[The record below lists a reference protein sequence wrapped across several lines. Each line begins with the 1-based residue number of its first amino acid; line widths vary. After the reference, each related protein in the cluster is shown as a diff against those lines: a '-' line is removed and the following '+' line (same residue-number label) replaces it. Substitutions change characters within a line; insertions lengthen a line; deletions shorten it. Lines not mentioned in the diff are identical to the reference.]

1 MQFMG
6 TRLVIFVVLLYR
18 ATLGRLLGGYCRFD
32 PSCSQYM
39 IDAVRK
45 YGPLRGVWRGS
56 KRIFRCHPL
65 GGRGYD
71 PA

>member
-1 MQFMG
+1 MG
-6 TRLVIFVVLLYR
+6 QSIVIFFVLVYR
-18 ATLGRLLGGYCRFD
+18 ATFGRLLGGRCRFE

-45 YGPLRGVWRGS
+45 YGPIRGVWRGS
-56 KRIFRCHPL
+56 KRIARCHPL
-65 GGRGYD
+65 GGGGYD